1 MAKAPIFIVGP
12 PRTGTTLTARILGGH
27 SDIHISPV
35 ELFFFQLLYE
45 RRQALGQPDG
55 EEATTRRL
63 IQALRKIAYKKRR
76 EKAYW
81 HALGRIFADPAFLE
95 GMKQA
100 RSYGEVLDC
109 FMQAQASE
117 AGKTRWGNQVPSD
130 LFALDHIFAF
140 YPDARV
146 VICVRHPLD
155 YLVSC
160 RDVEAKALRRNNI
173 AKARRAHASYD
184 PVLTSLHWD
193 HCLRHA
199 RKALRQ
205 RPDQVCI
212 SRYEDLVGAPETQVT
227 KLCRFLEVPFEPSML
242 AVNQNN
248 SSRKVKSS
256 GIFSSSVDQW
266 RTNLSPEIAHT
277 CQTLCR
283 RNMSFLGYPRETI
296 KHRPGS
302 FLRHIL
308 ATPLAAGRAFVARS
322 RLEDSA
328 TPYSLKRLVS

>member
-12 PRTGTTLTARILGGH
+12 PRTGTTLTARVLGGH
-27 SDIHISPV
+27 SDIYISPI
-35 ELFFFQLLYE
+35 ELYFFQRIYE

-55 EEATTRRL
+55 EETTTGRL
-63 IQALRKIAYKKRR
+63 IDALKKIAYKKRR

-81 HALGRIFADPAFLE
+81 QRLDRIFADPAFLAA
-95 GMKQA
+95 MKQA
-100 RSYGEVLDC
+100 RTYGEVLER
-109 FMQAQASE
+109 FMQAQASDV
-117 AGKTRWGNQVPSD
+117 GKTRWGNQVPSD

-160 RDVEAKALRRNNI
+160 LGVEARALRKNKI
-173 AKARRAHASYD
+173 VKAQWAHASYD

-193 HCLRHA
+193 HCVRHA

-212 SRYEDLVGAPETQVT
+212 SRYEDLVDAPETQVT
-227 KLCRFLEVPFEPSML
+227 KLCRFLEVPFEPAML
-242 AVNQNN
+242 SVNRNN
-248 SSRKVKSS
+248 SSREVKSS

-266 RTNLSPEIAHT
+266 RTKLSPELAHT
-277 CQTLCR
+277 CQTLCH
-283 RNMSFLGYPRETI
+283 RNMSFLGYPREKI

-302 FLRHIL
+302 FLGHLL
-308 ATPLAAGRAFVARS
+308 ATPLAAGRAYFARS
-322 RLEDSA
+322 RLKDGA